1 MSLELEII
9 LDFEVKICKILH
21 FVVDAVFIV
30 HIAMSLNVSK
40 ILYVE
45 LETMNKQHY
54 KMNIISP
61 QGRSRFLFKIW
72 RHNVSVHLKLHFNPK
87 CI

>member
-9 LDFEVKICKILH
+9 LDFEVKICKVLH
-21 FVVDAVFIV
+21 FVVDVVFIV
-30 HIAMSLNVSK
+30 HIAMSLSDFK

-45 LETMNKQHY
+45 LETMREQHH

-61 QGRSRFLFKIW
+61 QGRSRFFIQ
-72 RHNVSVHLKLHFNPK
+72 NMEAQ
-87 CI
+87 C

>member
-9 LDFEVKICKILH
+9 LDFEIKICKVLH
-21 FVVDAVFIV
+21 FVVDVVFIV
-30 HIAMSLNVSK
+30 HIAMSLSVFK

-45 LETMNKQHY
+45 LETMSEQHH

-61 QGRSRFLFKIW
+61 QGRSKFFIQ
-72 RHNVSVHLKLHFNPK
+72 NMEAQ
-87 CI
+87 C